1 MTPEEHDTRGRQ
13 GAQQPAPQ
21 QTQRFDPIDPPDSAF
36 SDDAPNAYASFVPA
50 SRGVRPGPAHG
61 IPGNPGN
68 QRGPSR
74 QRPAFTKKT
83 AFIAVGALVGVVA
96 IVYLAGALAFMDR
109 FMPNTTIMG
118 KDVSLKTTAEVQDL
132 LTDVAKSYQLDV
144 SGQGFSLTLTSSDLG
159 TAINSQSVTDAMH
172 ADASPWAWP
181 VEIFAEHDETD
192 KLATSNGKLDEAVRK
207 AVETFNE
214 QAEAP
219 RNAGLDYDGGSSRF
233 VVRAETVGTALD
245 ADKVAEAVNAAV
257 AELES
262 SVVLTEDAL
271 QQPTLFS
278 DDERLAKSADDAN
291 ALLQADFSLNLDD
304 TPVAQVDADQIADWM
319 RLRDDASV
327 GIDEQ
332 LVAAWVQDMAS
343 ACNTYQARRTFTRAD
358 GKEVTVSGG
367 VYGWIIDKDKLQ
379 EAIMNGVNSA
389 QTGDVAIPCEQEAG
403 AYDGLHGRDWGK
415 RYVDVDLGEQHAR
428 LYDDQG
434 SLVWESDVV
443 TGTPDGEHDT
453 PEGVYVINSKESP
466 SKLIGQMEPETGEP
480 EYKTEVKTW
489 MPFVENYIGFH
500 DADWQS
506 AFGGSRYSS
515 GYGSHGCVNLPP
527 DKSVELYDLIEVGD
541 VVVSHW

>member
-1 MTPEEHDTRGRQ
+1 MTPEHDTQ
-13 GAQQPAPQ
+13 GQPGGHQATPSHDADD
-21 QTQRFDPIDPPDSAF
+21 FPPPDQF
-36 SDDAPNAYASFVPA
+36 TSFVPA
-50 SRGVRPGPAHG
+50 SRGGRKAPAHG
-61 IPGNPGN
+61 APGGFGVPDN

-74 QRPAFTKKT
+74 QKPAFTKK
-83 AFIAVGALVGVVA
+83 AALIALGALVGVVA
-96 IVYLAGALAFMDR
+96 IVYLAGAFTFMDR

-132 LTDVAKSYQLDV
+132 LTDVAKSYQLNV
-144 SGQGFSLTLTSSDLG
+144 SGQGFSLTLTSSDMG
-159 TAINSQSVTDAMH
+159 TAINSESVTDAMH

-181 VEIFAEHDETD
+181 IEIFATHDETD
-192 KLATSNGKLDEAVRK
+192 KLATSNGKLDESVHK
-207 AVETFNE
+207 AVEAFNE

-219 RNAGLDYDGGSSRF
+219 RNAGLDDDGGSSQF
-233 VVRAETVGTALD
+233 VVRAETTGTALD
-245 ADKVAEAVNAAV
+245 ADKVVEAVNAAV
-257 AELES
+257 AELET
-262 SVVLTEDAL
+262 SVALTEDAL
-271 QQPTLFS
+271 QRPTLFS
-278 DDERLAKSADDAN
+278 DDERLAKSADAAN
-291 ALLQADFSLNLDD
+291 ALLKADFSLNLGD

-327 GIDEQ
+327 GIDEE

-358 GKEVTVSGG
+358 GKDVTVSGG
-367 VYGWIIDKDKLQ
+367 VYGWIIDKDKLK
-379 EAIMNGVNSA
+379 ETVMNGVSSA

-403 AYDGLHGRDWGK
+403 AYDGLHGRDWGN
-415 RYVDVDLGEQHAR
+415 RYIDVDLDEQHAR
-428 LYDDQG
+428 FYDDSG
-434 SLVWESDVV
+434 ALIWESDVV

-453 PEGVYVINSKESP
+453 PEGVYVINGKESP

-527 DKSVELYDLIEVGD
+527 DKSVQLYDLIEVGD

>member
-1 MTPEEHDTRGRQ
+1 MTPEHDTQGQPDGRQ
-13 GAQQPAPQ
+13 AMPS
-21 QTQRFDPIDPPDSAF
+21 R
-36 SDDAPNAYASFVPA
+36 DAGDFPSPEQFASFVPA
-50 SRGVRPGPAHG
+50 SRGGRKVPAHG
-61 IPGNPGN
+61 NPGSFNIPGG
-68 QRGPSR
+68 QRGTSR
-74 QRPAFTKKT
+74 RGPAFTKKT
-83 AFIAVGALVGVVA
+83 ALIAAGALVGVIA
-96 IVYLAGALAFMDR
+96 IVYLAGAFAFMDR

-118 KDVSLKTTAEVQDL
+118 EDVSLKTTAEVQDM
-132 LTDVAKSYQLDV
+132 LTDVAKSYQLSV
-144 SGQGFSLTLTSSDLG
+144 SGQDFSLTLTSSDLG

-181 VEIFAEHDETD
+181 FEIFRTHDETD

-207 AVETFNE
+207 AVEAFNE

-219 RNAGLDYDGGSSRF
+219 RNAGLDYDGSASQF
-233 VVRAETVGTALD
+233 VVRIETTGTALD
-245 ADKVAEAVNAAV
+245 ADKVVEAVNAAV
-257 AELES
+257 AELEP
-262 SVVLTEDAL
+262 SVALTEDAL

-278 DDERLAKSADDAN
+278 DDERLTRAADEAN
-291 ALLQADFSLNLDD
+291 ALLKADFSLNLGD

-319 RLRDDASV
+319 RLRDDVSV
-327 GIDEQ
+327 GIDEG

-367 VYGWIIDKDKLQ
+367 VYGWIIDKDQLQ
-379 EAIMNGVNSA
+379 KTIMDGVNSA

-403 AYDGLHGRDWGK
+403 AYDGLHGRDWGP
-415 RYVDVDLGEQHAR
+415 RYVDVDLDEQHAR
-428 LYDDQG
+428 LYDENG
-434 SLVWESDVV
+434 SLVWESDIV

-453 PEGVYVINSKESP
+453 PEGVYVVNNKESP

-527 DKSVELYDLIEVGD
+527 EKSVELYDLVEVGD

>member
-1 MTPEEHDTRGRQ
+1 MTPEHDTQ
-13 GAQQPAPQ
+13 GQDDGHQATPSHDVDG
-21 QTQRFDPIDPPDSAF
+21 FDAPPDRF
-36 SDDAPNAYASFVPA
+36 TSFVPA
-50 SRGVRPGPAHG
+50 SRGARPGPAHG
-61 IPGNPGN
+61 IPANPGNRGN

-74 QRPAFTKKT
+74 QRPAFTKKA

-96 IVYLAGALAFMDR
+96 IVYLAGAFAFMDR

-181 VEIFAEHDETD
+181 VEIFAAHDETD

-245 ADKVAEAVNAAV
+245 ADKVVEAVNAAV

-291 ALLQADFSLNLDD
+291 ALLQADFSLNLGD
-304 TPVAQVDADQIADWM
+304 TPVARVDADQIADWM

-332 LVAAWVQDMAS
+332 LVAAWVQDTAS

-367 VYGWIIDKDKLQ
+367 VYGWIVDKDQLQ
-379 EAIMNGVNSA
+379 KTVMDGVRSA

-415 RYVDVDLGEQHAR
+415 RYLDIDLAEQHAR
-428 LYDDQG
+428 FYGDDG
-434 SLVWESDVV
+434 SLAWESDIVS
-443 TGTPDGEHDT
+443 GTPDGEHDT
-453 PEGVYVINSKESP
+453 PEGVYVINGKESP

-500 DADWQS
+500 DAEWQS

>member
-1 MTPEEHDTRGRQ
+1 MTPTHDARGEHGSHGEE
-13 GAQQPAPQ
+13 P
-21 QTQRFDPIDPPDSAF
+21 FDDARDFAAPPDQ
-36 SDDAPNAYASFVPA
+36 YASFVPA
-50 SRGVRPGPAHG
+50 SRGGRKGPAHG
-61 IPGNPGN
+61 DPGSFNIPGG
-68 QRGPSR
+68 QRKPSR
-74 QRPAFTKKT
+74 QRPAFSKKT
-83 AFIAVGALVGVVA
+83 AFIAAGAFVGAVA
-96 IVYLAGALAFMDR
+96 IVYLAGAFAFMDR
-109 FMPNTTIMG
+109 FMPNTTFMG
-118 KDVSLKTTAEVQDL
+118 EDVSLKTTAEVQDL
-132 LTDVAKSYQLDV
+132 ITDVAKSYRLDV
-144 SGQGFSLTLTSSDLG
+144 SGQGFSLTLASTDLG
-159 TAINSQSVTDAMH
+159 TAVNSESVTDAMH

-181 VEIFAEHDETD
+181 IEIFRTRDETD
-192 KLATSNGKLDEAVRK
+192 KLTTSNGKLDESVRRAVD
-207 AVETFNE
+207 AFNE

-219 RNAGLDYDGGSSRF
+219 RNAGLDYDAASSQF
-233 VVRAETVGTALD
+233 VVRAETTGTALD
-245 ADKVAEAVNAAV
+245 ADKVVEAVNAAV
-257 AELES
+257 AALEP
-262 SVVLTEDAL
+262 SVALSEDAL

-291 ALLQADFSLNLDD
+291 ALLKADFSLNLGD

-327 GIDEQ
+327 GIDEE

-367 VYGWIIDKDKLQ
+367 VYGWIIDKAKLQ
-379 EAIMNGVNSA
+379 ETVMNGVNSA
-389 QTGDVAIPCEQEAG
+389 QTGDVDIPCEQKAG
-403 AYDGLHGRDWGK
+403 AYDGLHGRDWGP

-428 LYDDQG
+428 LYDESG
-434 SLVWESDVV
+434 ALVWESDIV

-453 PEGVYVINSKESP
+453 PEGVYVVNGKESP

-480 EYKTEVKTW
+480 EYKTEVQTW

-527 DKSVELYDLIEVGD
+527 EKSVELYDLIEVGD